1 MFKLIPSD
9 ASSRKGNTMSE
20 PNQSNEGTT
29 TNNRWESQTR
39 RLRCI
44 PDMSFFLTCLFF
56 TFLAKGLCLADDD
69 SVPAPVVKTVMVDGK
84 ERTFHMLLPPD
95 FDANETY
102 WLMVTAFGRVERYW
116 PLLKETELRAI
127 LVSPSFQFE
136 NVPRYYMAF
145 PSLGEG
151 EAILKI
157 VEHLRAS
164 YRLQSKFLLTGFSGG
179 ANFAHRFAFQ
189 HPDVVL
195 ACAPYAAGSWSTPDE
210 RFLVKGVGE
219 VRNATTYANGEPIP
233 EERRRGRE
241 HYLNEGAVTAG
252 KQKPLAGANKVP
264 FLVMCGTEDTER
276 LQNAKD
282 FAQSLTAAGF
292 RVETA
297 WPKARHNVTV
307 DVERQVVEFFKKV
320 VDSRAESRTADDAD
334 SAAEATLK
342 DLGFNINR
350 NADGE
355 VMIINNGHEDNGR
368 SFEHELGLLSKLRW
382 SKARGSA
389 ELPFSGSGWR
399 TPGLN
404 INNVPKSKDG
414 LAHLM
419 ELKHL
424 RSLYLERNE
433 NIRDDWLLQLEGMRQ
448 LEWFALHMTPNITN
462 DGLKHLTGMDNLEQL
477 VINETKITDD
487 GLAHLKTL
495 SNLKRLWLYGNQITG
510 TGIPHLKTLDGLEL
524 LYLARTKITDAN
536 LRHLRELPSLRRL
549 GLLGTNVSDLTH
561 VGMLENLVVLRI
573 GWTKVDNQTLKQLS
587 RLAKLEELWL
597 QGTNITDEGLVHLK
611 RLTSL
616 RRLYLSDTKIS
627 DEGLVHLKDS
637 KNLTHL
643 DIGET
648 SVTDNAADELK
659 KTLPNCK
666 IVHRPPFP
674 QNRWHPE

>member
-1 MFKLIPSD
+1 
-9 ASSRKGNTMSE
+9 MSE
-20 PNQSNEGTT
+20 PNQSNGGTT
-29 TNNRWESQTR
+29 NSRWGSQTR

-56 TFLAKGLCLADDD
+56 AFLAKGLCLASDDD
-69 SVPAPVVKTVMVDGK
+69 SVPAPVLKTVMVDGK

-297 WPKARHNVTV
+297 WPKAGHNLTV
-307 DVERQVVEFFKKV
+307 DVERQVVEFFKRI
-320 VDSRAESRTADDAD
+320 VDSSAESSIADEVD
-334 SAAEATLK
+334 SAAEITLNT
-342 DLGFNINR
+342 LGFKINR
-350 NADGE
+350 NDDGE
-355 VMIINNGHEDNGR
+355 VMLVVNDHEDNGK
-368 SFEHELGLLSKLRW
+368 SFEDDLALLSKLRW

-389 ELPFSGSGWR
+389 ELPPAGSGWR
-399 TPGLN
+399 TPGLH
-404 INNVPKSKDG
+404 INNVPRTKAG
-414 LAHLM
+414 LAHLTKM
-419 ELKHL
+419 KHL
-424 RSLYLERNE
+424 RSLYLERNK
-433 NIRDDWLLQLEGMRQ
+433 NIKDDWLLQLEGMRQ
-448 LEWFALHMTPNITN
+448 LEWLALHKTPNITN
-462 DGLKHLTGMDNLEQL
+462 DGLKHLVGMDNLEHL
-477 VINETKITDD
+477 VVNETKITDD

-495 SNLKRLWLYGNQITG
+495 SNLKHLWLYGNRING
-510 TGIPHLKTLDGLEL
+510 TGIPHLNGLKDFES
-524 LYLARTKITDAN
+524 LYLARTDITNAN
-536 LRHLRELPSLRRL
+536 LRHLKELPSLRTL
-549 GLLGTNVSDLTH
+549 GILGTDVSDLSH
-561 VGMLENLVVLRI
+561 VGMLENLVVLRA
-573 GWTKVDNQTLKQLS
+573 GWTKMDNQGLEQLS
-587 RLAKLEELWL
+587 RLANLEELWL
-597 QGTNITDEGLVHLK
+597 QGTKINDEGLVHLK
-611 RLTSL
+611 GLTSL
-616 RRLYLSDTKIS
+616 KTLFLSDSNIS
-627 DEGLVHLKDS
+627 DEGLKHLRDL
-637 KNLTHL
+637 KNLKHV
-643 DIGET
+643 DIGGT
-648 SVTDNAADELK
+648 RVTDKAAGELK
-659 KTLPNCK
+659 RSLPNCM
-666 IVHRPPFP
+666 IVLRRPFP